1 MSLCVPE
8 WDRNNDML
16 DVVIP
21 SNDFHGPVNWKGE
34 DVRSMKIHFSQLALA
49 PVPDQDTLGV
59 GWNDNEHVGMHGQ
72 GCKGNKSQWDVNYSS
87 GWNSGQETEDG
98 VTPCKPDTPKTGAS
112 PEAVANETATE
123 PHPPHNIDVDSDEMV
138 SWLQYPLDDT
148 LERNYC
154 SDFFGEL
161 PDANT
166 QLLKESF
173 AHGSTKISPRI
184 SFSGAS
190 GLDGGSNRGTT
201 ADAAMLLG
209 AGRAAGFFPQAGVEA
224 FSKVRT
230 IHSPQ
235 QHSSLPRWPQPHN
248 PNSPNGSSEC
258 ATSYL
263 TSAKV
268 STSTSAS
275 PSSPML
281 PPRML
286 LGSPI
291 PNSSNTPQASR
302 PGSMNF
308 SHFSRPAAM
317 VKANLHSLAGM
328 NCTPPP
334 CGRFKQQQGLPGCRP
349 IIEACT
355 STESSIA
362 ESTTTGQGPLVSHQE
377 VKTQPAV
384 LEREQINNVE
394 ESRWP
399 SAPGLS
405 PTKDR
410 DCVVSGG
417 DCKSLT
423 PDQETCRLSGVTN
436 GAVLA
441 SSEKGASH
449 CTQHLDIQEPTIT
462 SSSGRY
468 ATSAEPPKE
477 PVTGTKRKSSERE
490 EPECQSEDMEDESVD
505 TKQKPATTGRV
516 STTKR
521 SRAAEVHNQSE
532 RRRRDRINEKMRAL
546 QELIPNSNKTD
557 KASMLDE
564 AIEYLK
570 MLQLQL
576 QMMSIRT
583 GMTLPPM
590 VMPPGL
596 QHMQMPQMGAIPSM
610 GMVQM
615 GLGMGMMD
623 MAAQGRAVMSMQSH
637 AGPSL
642 NGNMAST
649 SSMIDPHDLRYQQPG
664 DMDFNTYT
672 AHQHQSMPMTQALNT
687 DKYNAYMLQQH
698 QFILQQQQQHLH
710 QQPQQ
715 HHQQAPNM
723 SGVPPH

>member
-1 MSLCVPE
+1 MNERERERGEGGKEGGRRRGVVICDDGSLSSWSRLFISCRTMSLCVPE

-49 PVPDQDTLGV
+49 PV
-59 GWNDNEHVGMHGQ
+59 
-72 GCKGNKSQWDVNYSS
+72 
-87 GWNSGQETEDG
+87 GQETEDG

-317 VKANLHSLAGM
+317 VKANLHSLA
-328 NCTPPP
+328 
-334 CGRFKQQQGLPGCRP
+334 
-349 IIEACT
+349 
-355 STESSIA
+355 
-362 ESTTTGQGPLVSHQE
+362 GQGPLVSHQE